1 MTGRWLTILNV
12 RPSDMIEHPFPKLYR
27 LRIGGVRRLF
37 AILALGV
44 AACSPWTMRP
54 CLKSDSARTRFVRE
68 RWGEATD
75 PNGAWKTRICAT
87 EDVITYSHY
96 EDDYD
101 WTSPPAC
108 KEEIVNRLETELF
121 RHSPVAN
128 NRLQLARINA
138 ISLTAATH
146 KLKPEQADI
155 LLRLAA
161 LRPEDI
167 ADYELTPG
175 ERGPPLGK
183 EIFRRLA
190 LRALTNSHVEVNENV
205 VWAAVLA
212 RRRHPSDAIERRLL
226 EADTAYR
233 FEEAR
238 SRRPSVAAINDS
250 FALFDQILAETTA
263 ALDRDYEE
271 VEHGLILDHLQL
283 MALYA
288 KHFGRE
294 LPASRLFRTIV
305 DREARV
311 ASVRGKPAAR
321 RDLYVAA
328 RMAEAECHQV
338 YKFSESWRWY
348 EEAPRT
354 LDELVFEPALY
365 KRGFECPE
373 QTSKTSTWVQLSEY
387 LERFAQG
394 TLSPRDG
401 VNLLQLLPEQ
411 PEQVTARADVRALL
425 LSHPRELQAF
435 SDNPLHD
442 ALRPVHLAIAASEPG
457 DPIVRAFLQSYL
469 VGFRERPLP
478 NARALMLVARFA
490 KGFGLEAEVRAVADD
505 VAAHA
510 LSKGP
515 YSDPAFDAVVSAGV
529 RASIDA
535 VNLEPW

>member
-1 MTGRWLTILNV
+1 
-12 RPSDMIEHPFPKLYR
+12 MIEHPFPKLYR
-27 LRIGGVRRLF
+27 RRIGGVRRLF
-37 AILALGV
+37 AILALSV

-138 ISLTAATH
+138 ISLTAETQ

-183 EIFRRLA
+183 ETFRRLA
-190 LRALTNSHVEVNENV
+190 LRALTNSHVKVNEDV

-212 RRRHPSDAIERRLL
+212 RRRHPGDAIERRLL
-226 EADTAYR
+226 ESDTVYR
-233 FEEAR
+233 FEDAR

-305 DREARV
+305 EREARV

-328 RMAEAECHQV
+328 RMAEAECNLGYEFH
-338 YKFSESWRWY
+338 SPWRWY
-348 EEAPRT
+348 EEPPRT

-365 KRGFECPE
+365 ERGFDCRG
-373 QTSKTSTWVQLSEY
+373 KTSTWVQLSES
-387 LERFAQG
+387 LEHFAQG
-394 TLSPRDG
+394 TVSPRDED
-401 VNLLQLLPEQ
+401 NLLWCIPEQ
-411 PEQVTARADVRALL
+411 PEQVTARADVRSFLL
-425 LSHPRELQAF
+425 NHPRELQHIPPNSF
-435 SDNPLHD
+435 HD
-442 ALRPVHLAIAASEPG
+442 SLRPVHLAIAASEPG
-457 DPIVRAFLQSYL
+457 DPVVRAFLQSYL
-469 VGFRERPLP
+469 AGFRERPQP
-478 NARALMLVARFA
+478 EARAFMLVARFA
-490 KGFGLEAEVRAVADD
+490 KGFGLEAEVRAVADE

-510 LSKGP
+510 LTKGP
-515 YSDPAFDAVVSAGV
+515 YSDPAFDAVVSEGA
-529 RASIDA
+529 RASLDA
-535 VNLEPW
+535 VSLEPW